1 MNTAKNQNKCRAIG
15 FWKEIT
21 IPRAKKEVQRY
32 VNRVST
38 ALRIVFV

>member
-1 MNTAKNQNKCRAIG
+1 MLMFFQKR